1 MPWDRELYVLE
12 EAIRRLGAE
21 YDTFFYGSASKPPLQ
36 SRKHVEQMI
45 RQLGGMAADSAADR
59 FRFSTLQGRYNA
71 LCDRWERLQEE
82 KEAGRRPGLYGHFT
96 DGGRTPP
103 PPRPP
108 PPPAATPPPLNAAPP
123 ASVSEGRGGTSSAP
137 TDKDLFER
145 YVSAK
150 KAAGENVGGYRYE
163 QFMESLEKERRK
175 LQERLGGEDIVFDV
189 AEREGRVRLVARRR
203 EAKGSKET

>member
-21 YDTFFYGSASKPPLQ
+21 YDAFFYGSVSKPPVE

-59 FRFSTLQGRYNA
+59 YRFSTLQGRYNA

-96 DGGRTPP
+96 DGGRNPP
-103 PPRPP
+103 LPRPP
-108 PPPAATPPPLNAAPP
+108 PPPASLPVKLECRVA
-123 ASVSEGRGGTSSAP
+123 GRG
-137 TDKDLFER
+137 
-145 YVSAK
+145 
-150 KAAGENVGGYRYE
+150 
-163 QFMESLEKERRK
+163 LEDGIPREIRERRAP
-175 LQERLGGEDIVFDV
+175 QVRVEEDP
-189 AEREGRVRLVARRR
+189 RRVDRAPERRR
-203 EAKGSKET
+203 KAPRQRLLRAREEGCAFRLA